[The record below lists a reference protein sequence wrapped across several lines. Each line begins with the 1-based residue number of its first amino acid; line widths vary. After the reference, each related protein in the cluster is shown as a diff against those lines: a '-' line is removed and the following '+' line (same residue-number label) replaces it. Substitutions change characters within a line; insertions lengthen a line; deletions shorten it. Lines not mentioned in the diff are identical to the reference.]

1 MRLRFFWQ
9 AVLQLAGL
17 IYAVIK
23 YNDREIRNIDDYRPE
38 VAYSLPFN
46 GEWYVANGGI
56 TKDTS
61 HSWEILPQRFAY
73 DFLIVDQEGKSYAGD
88 RKDLQSYYCYGR
100 EILAPADGIVI
111 SLKDN
116 FSDCRIMEEGQ
127 TDSDTLDIG
136 GNRIIIRH
144 SDSEYSTICHLMP
157 KSITV
162 QVGQKVRRGQVIA
175 RCGNSGNTT
184 EPHVHFQIQNTPHFY
199 SSMSVP
205 IFFSEIEKE
214 VFAEYHRVDTRPLPG
229 QEERREGCIHRGLL
243 VRNSSHP

>member
-100 EILAPADGIVI
+100 EKVTPETEKTCKAIIAMAEKS
-111 SLKDN
+111 SLL
-116 FSDCRIMEEGQ
+116 Q
-127 TDSDTLDIG
+127 TGS
-136 GNRIIIRH
+136 
-144 SDSEYSTICHLMP
+144 
-157 KSITV
+157 
-162 QVGQKVRRGQVIA
+162 
-175 RCGNSGNTT
+175 
-184 EPHVHFQIQNTPHFY
+184 
-199 SSMSVP
+199 
-205 IFFSEIEKE
+205 
-214 VFAEYHRVDTRPLPG
+214 
-229 QEERREGCIHRGLL
+229 
-243 VRNSSHP
+243 